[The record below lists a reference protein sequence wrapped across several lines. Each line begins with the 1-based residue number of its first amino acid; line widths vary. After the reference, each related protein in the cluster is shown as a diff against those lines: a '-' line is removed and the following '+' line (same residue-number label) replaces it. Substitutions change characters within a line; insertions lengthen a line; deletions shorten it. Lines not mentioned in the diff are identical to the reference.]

1 MTASPIFT
9 VLLFLNES
17 VFITIN
23 NFLLLPIVNILTIL
37 LVEWEIAGL
46 VDKWT
51 VCISI
56 NEQILQHM
64 MDSSYNW
71 KNIATIFINAA
82 MDKEVLQ

>member
-1 MTASPIFT
+1 MTASSIFT
-9 VLLFLNES
+9 VLLFLIAS

-51 VCISI
+51 VCICI
-56 NEQILQHM
+56 NEEILQHM

-71 KNIATIFINAA
+71 KNIATIFMNAA